1 MGLRARVRAAP
12 RALAYWWPES
22 AFTSPA
28 ERGSALRAL
37 VRRAEQSAV
46 ALVVTSATDEHAAMA
61 LARELPASPRG
72 DLVSRL
78 PSWRDALPDRP
89 NRLLLRDTLGLP
101 ETVALQ
107 DGRTPWLPTPIRSLQ
122 PTTAHQ
128 LRWVAEVAVRD
139 WCAKR
144 PPTLGPQLLA
154 RTQTIASTSS
164 RGAIAAS
171 STRRPGGPCSDR
183 RGVPRRAGGRVDG
196 GCAASASS
204 CWPST
209 GSERNARV
217 CC

>member
-1 MGLRARVRAAP
+1 
-12 RALAYWWPES
+12 
-22 AFTSPA
+22 
-28 ERGSALRAL
+28 
-37 VRRAEQSAV
+37 
-46 ALVVTSATDEHAAMA
+46 MA

-139 WCAKR
+139 WCAIR
-144 PPTLGPQLLA
+144 HPTLGPQLLA

-171 STRRPGGPCSDR
+171 RSTRRPGGPRSDR
-183 RGVPRRAGGRVDG
+183 RGVPRRAGEARRRQVRRERFVVLALDGQRAQRARLLLTVRSDGRRG
-196 GCAASASS
+196 G
-204 CWPST
+204 PS
-209 GSERNARV
+209 
-217 CC
+217 